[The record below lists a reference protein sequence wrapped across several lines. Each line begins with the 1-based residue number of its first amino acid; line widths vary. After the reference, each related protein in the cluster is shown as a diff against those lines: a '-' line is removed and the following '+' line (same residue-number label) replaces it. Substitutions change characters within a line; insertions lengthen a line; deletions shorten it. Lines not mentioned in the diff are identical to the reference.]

1 MTFQQLEYIVAV
13 EKYRHF
19 VNAAT
24 ACGVTQSTLSSMIQ
38 KLEQEIDVI
47 IFDRSKHPIEPTP
60 LGKQIITQA
69 RLILHNSTQLR
80 ELILNEKEQEQGT
93 LYIGMLPCIAPY
105 LYPAFCRTIGV
116 HHPGIRTYIYEESPA
131 EIVAKV
137 QKSEIDMAFVPSG
150 LNAQG
155 TMEIELYTER
165 FMLYVSPSH
174 ALHQRPWV
182 TAEDLM
188 DGDLWLLGNYHPN
201 YPQFGPLLRQDTHHR
216 TQFEAGS
223 LSTLVAL
230 IDQNGGYTLLPA
242 LYERC
247 LTEEQRK
254 NLRPINSGK
263 FFRTISLIIR
273 TDYVRE
279 RMLNIVAEMVKQII
293 PEDMIMQRIKKYKIT
308 L

>member
-60 LGKQIITQA
+60 FGKKIITQA
-69 RLILHNSTQLR
+69 KLILHNSTQLR
-80 ELILNEKEQEQGT
+80 ELVLNEKEQEQGT

-105 LYPAFCRTIGV
+105 LYPTFCRLIGQR
-116 HHPGIRTYIYEESPA
+116 HPGIKTYVYEEDPDI
-131 EIVAKV
+131 IVSKV
-137 QKSEIDMAFVPSG
+137 QKAEIDMAFVPSG
-150 LNAQG
+150 GNHQG
-155 TMEIELYTER
+155 TLEVELYTER
-165 FMLYVSPSH
+165 FLLYVSPSH
-174 ALHQRPWV
+174 PLHQRPWV

-188 DGDLWLLGNYHPN
+188 DGDIWLLGNYHNN
-201 YPQFGPLLRQDTHHR
+201 YPQLGQLLRQDTHHR
-216 TQFEAGS
+216 TYFEAGS
-223 LSTLVAL
+223 LSSLVSL

-247 LTEEQRK
+247 LTEEQKK

-263 FFRTISLIIR
+263 YFRSISLIFR

-279 RMLNIVAEMVKQII
+279 RMLNIVVEIIKQII
-293 PEDMIMQRIKKYKIT
+293 PEDMLLQRIKKYQIT